1 MLILLIILTGLMGGI
16 YLAFS
21 AYFLRFNTLACR
33 FNCVVTGRLAGW
45 CVRSNHFSGID
56 LHRWYVL
63 SNGVRQCSHG
73 Q

>member
-21 AYFLRFNTLACR
+21 AYFLRFNT
-33 FNCVVTGRLAGW
+33 LAGW